1 LSARSAEHA
10 RRAPLP
16 LLPSSGGL
24 LFALLAATWWAASAT
39 AADLPTVARIEIE
52 GVHAF
57 PVDDLH
63 DEMRT
68 KRDSFWYPLRD
79 ASYRRDILLEDLDRI
94 AAFYRDHGYRDV
106 RVKLL
111 NVERLKEGEQVA
123 IRIGIEEGPVT
134 RVDAV
139 TFSGVQV
146 VKRES
151 VAEVVET
158 KVGEPYSEIRVT
170 LDRLKLLEFYGDRGR
185 PFTTIEDSVT
195 FDSTSARVHF
205 VITEGQGV
213 RIRNI
218 TIEGAQETKPYVIR
232 RELTMKKGDLLR
244 RSQMVESRERLLET
258 GFFRDVRFH
267 PTPADSFTPAR
278 MLDLRVS
285 VVERPMGWVSTGVGY
300 SSSEELRLSTEVG
313 QRNVFG
319 NAQRLVGRGR
329 VAFDTGDLFANR
341 SAFEEA
347 RVDVAFFEPWLFST
361 RTEGTVALFGLSDRE
376 PELPEA
382 EVTRITREDAAGF
395 VLAAEKRLRPAGARV
410 RLRTAFENRWVSQ
423 RIAVGDEAVARD
435 STASFIQRSVSFF
448 GERDRRDNPFDPVR
462 GSRSDGL
469 LQVAGG
475 ALGGRSS
482 YVKVSMSGSW
492 YRTWGDAVIASR
504 LLGGIVL
511 PFSTPAGERAIDQ
524 VPREERFRA
533 GGATTV
539 RGYPED
545 SLGPQT
551 VVSGQTSPA
560 TDRGLVTLL
569 GNVELRFPLRW
580 RLSGAIFLDA
590 GNVWEEARDVALAD
604 FFSLR
609 DRLVDG
615 KVQTSVRYSGGGGL
629 RFGTPVGPLRLDYGY
644 GFLRGVPEQVVAESR
659 GGEWH
664 LSIGQAF

>member
-1 LSARSAEHA
+1 MPSA
-10 RRAPLP
+10 
-16 LLPSSGGL
+16 GGL
-24 LFALLAATWWAASAT
+24 NVACFAALLFGVALLGAAVAS
-39 AADLPTVARIEIE
+39 AADLPSVARIEIE
-52 GVHAF
+52 GAGSF
-57 PVDDLH
+57 PVDDLE

-68 KRDSFWYPLRD
+68 NVDSFWYPLQD
-79 ASYRRDILLEDLDRI
+79 ASYRRDIVLEDLDRI

-111 NVERLKEGEQVA
+111 NVERLDGGKQVA
-123 IRIGIEEGPVT
+123 IRIGVEEGPMT
-134 RVDAV
+134 RVEAV
-139 TFSGVQV
+139 TFSGIQV

-158 KVGEPYSEIRVT
+158 KVGEPYSETRVT
-170 LDRLKLLEFYGDRGR
+170 LDRLRLLEFYGDRGR
-185 PFTTIEDSVT
+185 PFTTIEDSVA

-218 TIEGAQETKPYVIR
+218 SIDGARETKPYVIR

-244 RSQMVESRERLLET
+244 RSQIIDSRERLLET
-258 GFFRDVRFH
+258 GFFRDVRFQ

-278 MLDLRVS
+278 MLDVKVS
-285 VVERPMGWVSTGVGY
+285 VVERPMGWVSTGVGF
-300 SSSEELRLSTEVG
+300 SSSEELRLATEVG

-319 NAQRLVGRGR
+319 NAQRIVGRGR
-329 VAFDTGDLFANR
+329 LAFDTGDLFANR

-347 RVDVAFFEPWLFST
+347 RVDVGFFEPWLFST
-361 RTEGTVALFGLSDRE
+361 RTEGTVTLFGQSDRE

-395 VLAAEKRLRPAGARV
+395 VLAAERRLRPAGARV
-410 RLRTAFENRWVSQ
+410 RLRSAFENRWVMQ
-423 RIAVGDEAVARD
+423 RIAVGEQALEPE
-435 STASFIQRSVSFF
+435 STARFVTRSVSFF
-448 GERDRRDNPFDPVR
+448 AERDRRDNPFDPVR
-462 GSRSDGL
+462 GHHADVFA
-469 LQVAGG
+469 QVAGG

-482 YVKVSMSGSW
+482 FVKVSMSGSW
-492 YRTWGDAVIASR
+492 YRTVGDAVLATR
-504 LLGGIVL
+504 LLGGLVL

-524 VPREERFRA
+524 VPREERFRV

-551 VVSGQTSPA
+551 VIADQTSPA
-560 TDRGLVTLL
+560 TDRGLVTML

-629 RFGTPVGPLRLDYGY
+629 RLGTPVGPLRLDYGY
-644 GFLRGVPEQVVAESR
+644 GFLRGVPEQLVAETT

-664 LSIGQAF
+664 LSLGQAF